1 MTRIKKAIFPV
12 GGLGTRF
19 LPATKSVPKELLPIV
34 DKPLIQYAVDE
45 ARAAGIEEFIFV
57 TARGKSAIEDYFDID
72 YELEKTLGNQNK
84 TDLLAK
90 LAPSNLIP
98 GSAVF
103 TRQQEPLGLGHAIW
117 CARNFIGNEPFAIL
131 LPDDLII
138 GDTPCMKQMV
148 DAFDTHQGNIVAAME
163 VPAADVTKYGII
175 EPKSQNTPICAVA
188 SVVEKPSIADAP
200 SRLAVI
206 GRYILQP
213 QVFDYL
219 SAQKKGAGGEV
230 QLTDAFDPLIT
241 SGQPFHALSFSG
253 QRYDCGS
260 KEGYVKAT
268 LAIANQDPDINIT
281 HS

>member
-1 MTRIKKAIFPV
+1 MTKVRKAVFPV

-57 TARGKSAIEDYFDID
+57 TARGKSAIEDYFDVD
-72 YELEKTLGNQNK
+72 FELEELLAAKNQPE
-84 TDLLAK
+84 LLAK
-90 LAPSNLIP
+90 LEPSNLAP

-117 CARNFIGNEPFAIL
+117 CARNFIGNEPFAVL
-131 LPDDLII
+131 LPDDLIL
-138 GDTPCMKQMV
+138 GDVPCMQQMV
-148 DAFDTHQGNIVAAME
+148 DAFEKHQGNIVAAME
-163 VPAADVTKYGII
+163 VAAEDVSKYGII
-175 EPKSQNTPICAVA
+175 KPVDEHRPVCAVS
-188 SVVEKPSIADAP
+188 SVVEKPPAELAP

-219 SAQKKGAGGEV
+219 SEQKKGAGGEV

-241 SGQPFHALSFSG
+241 SGQPFHAMKFDG
-253 QRYDCGS
+253 TRYDCGS
-260 KEGYVKAT
+260 KEGYVQAT
-268 LAIANQDPDINIT
+268 LAIASRNN
-281 HS
+281 

>member
-1 MTRIKKAIFPV
+1 MTEIKKAIFPV

-57 TARGKSAIEDYFDID
+57 TARGKSAIEDYFDVD
-72 YELEKTLGNQNK
+72 YELEEALTALNK
-84 TDLLAK
+84 PELLAK
-90 LAPSNLIP
+90 LAPSNLTP

-103 TRQQEPLGLGHAIW
+103 TRQQQPLGLGHAIW

-148 DAFDTHQGNIVAAME
+148 DAFHTYQGNIVAAME
-163 VPAADVTKYGII
+163 VDPCDVNKYGII
-175 EPKSQNTPICAVA
+175 QPKTTTTPVCAVA
-188 SVVEKPSIADAP
+188 SVVEKPPLSKAP

-219 SAQKKGAGGEV
+219 SAQKKGACGEV
-230 QLTDAFDPLIT
+230 QLTDAFDPLIA
-241 SGQPFHALSFSG
+241 SGQPFHALNFSG
-253 QRYDCGS
+253 HRYDCGS

-268 LAIANQDPDINIT
+268 LAIARLDPDIVIDE
-281 HS
+281 